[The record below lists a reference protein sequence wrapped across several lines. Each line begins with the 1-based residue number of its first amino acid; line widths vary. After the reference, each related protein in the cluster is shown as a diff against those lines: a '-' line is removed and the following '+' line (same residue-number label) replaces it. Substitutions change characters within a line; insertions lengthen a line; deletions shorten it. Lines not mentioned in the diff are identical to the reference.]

1 MYKKLPIQKLPELFL
16 IFLKLGLFCFGGG
29 WSIIS
34 QIEEECIQKRQ
45 WITNEKLLDFISV
58 GRSLPG
64 IMVINIC
71 VILGYDL
78 CGILGAILA
87 AGGVALPSVA
97 VLCAVELVYDKV
109 IDNVYVAK
117 ILAGVRASV
126 VSITFSAAVRMWKT
140 ALNGKLSYV
149 VMLLALILLLF
160 TEIGNTVLILGAVG
174 LGVLLNWRGKIDSDN
189 S

>member
-1 MYKKLPIQKLPELFL
+1 MCKKIPIQKLPELFL

-34 QIEEECIQKRQ
+34 QIEQECIQKRQ
-45 WITNEKLLDFISV
+45 WITNENLLDFISV

-87 AGGVALPSVA
+87 AIGIAFPSVII
-97 VLCAVELVYDKV
+97 LCIVELVYDKV
-109 IDNVYVAK
+109 IDNIYVVK
-117 ILAGVRASV
+117 ILTGVRASV
-126 VSITFSAAVRMWKT
+126 VAITLSAAVRMWKT
-140 ALNGKLSYV
+140 ALQGKLSYV
-149 VMLLALILLLF
+149 VMLLSLFLLMF

-174 LGVLLNWRGKIDSDN
+174 LGVLLSWRGKH
-189 S
+189 